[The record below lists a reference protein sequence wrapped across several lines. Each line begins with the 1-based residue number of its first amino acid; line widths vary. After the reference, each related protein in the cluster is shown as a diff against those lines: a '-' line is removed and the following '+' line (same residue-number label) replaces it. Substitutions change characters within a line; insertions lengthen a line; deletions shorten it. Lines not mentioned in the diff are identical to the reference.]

1 MKKILTY
8 GKLVWI
14 DLEAPTKDEIRD
26 MMENFSIHPIVAEEL
41 MQPTLRSKVDLY
53 DNLIYLILHFPA
65 KGHTHSLSPNQE
77 IDFIIGKDFLISVHY
92 DTIDAIHKFAKIFES
107 NSITHNTDIGDHA
120 GYIFYLLTKKLYSGV
135 EHELEDFDSKMENIS
150 EKMFAG
156 KEKEMVKEISELS
169 QILIDFKRIMR
180 SHNSVLLSL
189 EHVGIKFF
197 GSSFIHYFK
206 RIEGEQYKVTSIIEG
221 LQESIKEIRETNNSM
236 LTTKQNEVMKIL
248 TIMAFVTF
256 PLSLLASIFG
266 MNTQHLPFVG
276 NPYDFWVVIGLMFL
290 LAVSFFIFF
299 KKNKWL

>member
-26 MMENFSIHPIVAEEL
+26 VMENFSVHPIVAEEL
-41 MQPTLRSKVDLY
+41 MQPTLRPKVDLY

-65 KGHTHSLSPNQE
+65 KGHTNSLGPNQE
-77 IDFIIGKDFLISVHY
+77 IDFIIGNDFLISVHY
-92 DTIDAIHKFAKIFES
+92 DTIDAIHKFAKVFET

-120 GYIFYLLTKKLYSGV
+120 GYIFYLLTKKLYSAV
-135 EHELEDFDSKMENIS
+135 EHELEDFDSKMEDIA

-169 QILIDFKRIMR
+169 QILIDFKRTML
-180 SHNSVLLSL
+180 SHHSVLVSL
-189 EHVGIKFF
+189 ERAGIKFF
-197 GSSFIHYFK
+197 GSSFIHHFK
-206 RIEGEQYKVTSIIEG
+206 RIEGEQYKVTSVIEG
-221 LQESIKEIRETNNSM
+221 LQESVKEIRETNNSM

-256 PLSLLASIFG
+256 PLSLIASIFG
-266 MNTQHLPFVG
+266 MNTNYLPFIG
-276 NPYDFWVVIGLMFL
+276 NPYDFWMVIGLMFIL
-290 LAVSFFIFF
+290 TISFFIFF